1 MVADANSSKLKH
13 LRQVLILVLMTMM
26 LGACESDNADLKN
39 YIEDVKSRPG
49 RKIEPL
55 PEPKEYKKYRYTR
68 ENRESPFLKVY
79 KKIEGVGE
87 QYSPDMQRPKQPLE
101 SYPLDSLT
109 MVGKVRIAG
118 IDWAL
123 IESADGRVHRIR
135 SGQYMGKNYGKVI
148 KITPRQ
154 VLIEETYR
162 LSDKWKKRE
171 ASLKLRTGEEG
182 DS

>member
-1 MVADANSSKLKH
+1 MAEDAKVYLLKRA
-13 LRQVLILVLMTMM
+13 LLAEIIFVMILVLA
-26 LGACESDNADLKN
+26 GCGGDNSDLKE
-39 YIEDVKSRPG
+39 YVDDVKSRPG

-55 PEPKEYKKYRYTR
+55 PEPKKYSKYKYTR
-68 ENRESPFLKVY
+68 DKRDSPFLKVF

-87 QYSPDMQRPKQPLE
+87 QYSPDINRPKQPLE

-109 MVGKVRIAG
+109 MVGKVKISG

-135 SGQYMGKNYGKVI
+135 TGQYMGKNYGKVI
-148 KITPRQ
+148 KITPQ
-154 VLIEETYR
+154 LVLIEETYR